1 MPKGQAKPSERLDC
15 CRKYRDKYGMD
26 MPTSKLAKLMYEEN
40 NLLFKDKEA
49 ARSALRYIEGKMG
62 IHSAKIHIKESPY
75 YMEKNRNPNKY
86 ALPESEETNYDP
98 FILNAKRV
106 LLLSDIHIPYHSIEA
121 LTAVFEFAENEN
133 PDCILLNGDTLD
145 FYGLSRFARDPK
157 KRSVSHELNAFKQ
170 FMDILK
176 QIFPKSKIIFKVGN
190 HEERYQH
197 FLWSKAAELTDVSEF
212 DFENIIKA
220 RAEGIEY
227 VSDKRI
233 INLNGLN
240 IIHGHEFSSGFFS
253 PVNVARGLFLRAK
266 TSAIQGHNHQTSEHT
281 ESDMNGKITTTWS
294 TGCLS
299 ELHPAYSPINKWNHG
314 FAIIDSAKDGFE
326 VRNKR
331 IFKGKVL

>member
-1 MPKGQAKPSERLDC
+1 MLVGQQKSPRLDC
-15 CRKYRDKYGMD
+15 CRLYRDKYGMD
-26 MPTSKLAKLMYEEN
+26 IPTSKLARIIYEEN
-40 NLLFKDKEA
+40 KLLFRDKEDV
-49 ARSALRYIEGKMG
+49 RSALRYIEGKNG
-62 IHSAKIHIKESPY
+62 AKSRVSYIKKTKY
-75 YMEKNRNPNKY
+75 YMEKERSSNPF
-86 ALPESEETNYDP
+86 ALPESDETNYDP

-106 LLLSDIHIPYHSIEA
+106 LLLSDIHIPYHSIAA
-121 LTAVFEFAENEN
+121 LTAALEFAENEN

-145 FYGLSRFARDPK
+145 FHGLSRFVRDPK

-176 QIFPKSKIIFKVGN
+176 RIFPSSRIIFKVGN

-197 FLWSKAAELTDVSEF
+197 FLWTKAAELTDVSEF

-220 RAEGIEY
+220 RAEGIEF
-227 VSDKRI
+227 VTDKKI

-314 FAIIDSAKDGFE
+314 FAIIDSAEDGFE

>member
-1 MPKGQAKPSERLDC
+1 
-15 CRKYRDKYGMD
+15 MD
-26 MPTSKLAKLMYEEN
+26 MPTSKLAKIIYEEN
-40 NLLFKDKEA
+40 KLLFRDKEDV
-49 ARSALRYIEGKMG
+49 RSALRYIEGKNG
-62 IHSAKIHIKESPY
+62 AKSRVSYIKKTKY
-75 YMEKNRNPNKY
+75 YMEKERSSNPF
-86 ALPESEETNYDP
+86 ALPESDETNYDP

-121 LTAVFEFAENEN
+121 LTAALEFAENEN
-133 PDCILLNGDTLD
+133 PDCVLLNGDTLD
-145 FYGLSRFARDPK
+145 FHGLSRFVRDPK
-157 KRSVSHELNAFKQ
+157 KRSVSHELGAFKQ

-176 QIFPKSKIIFKVGN
+176 RIFPSSRIIFKVGN

-197 FLWSKAAELTDVSEF
+197 FLWAKAAELTDVAEF

-220 RAEGIEY
+220 RAEGIEF
-227 VSDKRI
+227 VTDKKI

-314 FAIIDSAKDGFE
+314 FAIIDSAEDGFE

>member
-1 MPKGQAKPSERLDC
+1 MPVGQQKSARLDC
-15 CRKYRDKYGMD
+15 CRAYRDKYGAD
-26 MPTSKLAKLMYEEN
+26 MPTAMLAKIIYEEN
-40 NLLFKDKEA
+40 KLLFKDKEDV
-49 ARSALRYIEGKMG
+49 RYALRYIEGKVGSKM
-62 IHSAKIHIKESPY
+62 IKPYIKNSKY
-75 YMEKNRNPNKY
+75 YMEKDRNCNPY
-86 ALPESEETNYDP
+86 SLPESDETNYDP
-98 FILNAKRV
+98 FILNSKRV
-106 LLLSDIHIPYHSIEA
+106 LLLSDIHIPY
-121 LTAVFEFAENEN
+121 
-133 PDCILLNGDTLD
+133 
-145 FYGLSRFARDPK
+145 
-157 KRSVSHELNAFKQ
+157 LNAFKQ

-176 QIFPKSKIIFKVGN
+176 RVFPSSRIIFKVGN

-314 FAIIDSAKDGFE
+314 FAIIDSAEDGFE

>member
-1 MPKGQAKPSERLDC
+1 MSVGQQKSLRLDC
-15 CRKYRDKYGMD
+15 CRLYRDKYGMD
-26 MPTSKLAKLMYEEN
+26 MPTSKLAKIIYEEN
-40 NLLFKDKEA
+40 KLLYRNKEDV
-49 ARSALRYIEGKMG
+49 RSALRYIEGKNG
-62 IHSAKIHIKESPY
+62 AKSRVSYIKNSKY
-75 YMEKNRNPNKY
+75 YMEKERSSNPF
-86 ALPESEETNYDP
+86 ALPESDETNYDP

-121 LTAVFEFAENEN
+121 LTAALEFAENEN

-145 FYGLSRFARDPK
+145 FHGLSRFVRDPK
-157 KRSVSHELNAFKQ
+157 KRSVSHELGAFKQ

-176 QIFPKSKIIFKVGN
+176 RVFPSSRIIFKVGN

-197 FLWSKAAELTDVSEF
+197 FLWTKAAELTDVAEF

-220 RAEGIEY
+220 RAEGIDF
-227 VSDKRI
+227 VTDKRI

-314 FAIIDSAKDGFE
+314 FAIIDSAEDGFE

>member
-1 MPKGQAKPSERLDC
+1 MLVGQQKSPRLDC
-15 CRKYRDKYGMD
+15 CRLYRDKYGMD
-26 MPTSKLAKLMYEEN
+26 MPTSKLAKIIYEEN
-40 NLLFKDKEA
+40 KLLFRDKEDV
-49 ARSALRYIEGKMG
+49 RSALRYIEGKNG
-62 IHSAKIHIKESPY
+62 AKSRVSYIKKTKY
-75 YMEKNRNPNKY
+75 YMEKERSSNPF
-86 ALPESEETNYDP
+86 ALPESDETNYDP

-121 LTAVFEFAENEN
+121 LTAALEFAENEN

-145 FYGLSRFARDPK
+145 FHGLSRFVRDPK
-157 KRSVSHELNAFKQ
+157 KRSVSHELGAFKQ

-176 QIFPKSKIIFKVGN
+176 RIFPSSRIIFKVGN

-197 FLWSKAAELTDVSEF
+197 FLWTKAAELTDVSEF

-220 RAEGIEY
+220 RAEGIEF
-227 VSDKRI
+227 VTDKKI

-314 FAIIDSAKDGFE
+314 FAIIDSAGDGFE

>member
-1 MPKGQAKPSERLDC
+1 MLVGQQKSPRLDC
-15 CRKYRDKYGMD
+15 CRLYRDKYGMD
-26 MPTSKLAKLMYEEN
+26 MPTSKLAKIIYEEN
-40 NLLFKDKEA
+40 KLLFRDKEDV
-49 ARSALRYIEGKMG
+49 RSALRYIEGKNG
-62 IHSAKIHIKESPY
+62 AKSRVSYIKKTKY
-75 YMEKNRNPNKY
+75 YMEKERSSNPF
-86 ALPESEETNYDP
+86 ALPESDETNYDP

-121 LTAVFEFAENEN
+121 LTAALEFAENEN
-133 PDCILLNGDTLD
+133 PDCVLLNGDTLD
-145 FYGLSRFARDPK
+145 FHGLSRFVRDPK
-157 KRSVSHELNAFKQ
+157 KRSVSHELGAFKQ

-176 QIFPKSKIIFKVGN
+176 RIFPSSRIIFKVGN

-197 FLWSKAAELTDVSEF
+197 FLWAKAAELTDVAEF

-220 RAEGIEY
+220 RAEGIEF
-227 VSDKRI
+227 VTDKKI

-314 FAIIDSAKDGFE
+314 FAIIDSAEDGFE